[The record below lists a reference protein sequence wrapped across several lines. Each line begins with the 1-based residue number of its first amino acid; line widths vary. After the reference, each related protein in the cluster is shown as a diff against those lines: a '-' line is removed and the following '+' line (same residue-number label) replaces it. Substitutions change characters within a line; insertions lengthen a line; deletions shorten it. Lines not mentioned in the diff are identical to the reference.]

1 MGSKGVTCRVAKRT
15 GICLFLLLFSAALG
29 VPKGWGEQE
38 AGRGILERQCSGCHP
53 PYEEGGKLDSI
64 EFERKTPE
72 GWEMS
77 IARMLRTHGAQLQAD
92 EARTLVKYLSDHYGL
107 APAEVEPFR
116 YALEKRN
123 NTIEHDIAKAVQG
136 TCVQCHS
143 YARIAL
149 QRRTPEMW
157 QRLPDLTAA
166 LLPNLENQTASAGLL
181 NDLWY
186 TVVKKESVPYL
197 TKKYP
202 FEAEAWKKW
211 QAAPK
216 PTYAGVWKVV
226 GHDPGKGGDYTGQL
240 TLKALGEDKYEG
252 EFTHEFA
259 DGSTEAGKTTA
270 IVYSGFQWRGSAQ
283 LDGGKR
289 HREIFFANEDGSVIS
304 GRRLLTEIGDVGREE
319 TLYRSGSGARLLTVI
334 PAALKTGETQKVKLF
349 GMHLPS
355 SLTAEAVAFGAGV
368 KVQELS
374 QGGEDTVVAEVVVAK
389 EAQVGPRQAK
399 LQGVAGELS
408 LYVYQ
413 TIDYIRLAPEQAFS
427 RPGGV
432 RTPKLL
438 QQFEVVGYLKGKD
451 GVKGSKDD
459 IKLGRVGPV
468 RWALEE
474 YVKRIN
480 DDDVRYVGAIDDNGL
495 FTPANDGPN
504 PQRHLSEGN
513 VGDVWVEAWYKP
525 DGVKRPLGAR
535 AFLLVM
541 PPKFNF
547 QPIE

>member
-1 MGSKGVTCRVAKRT
+1 M
-15 GICLFLLLFSAALG
+15 
-29 VPKGWGEQE
+29 
-38 AGRGILERQCSGCHP
+38 
-53 PYEEGGKLDSI
+53 
-64 EFERKTPE
+64 
-72 GWEMS
+72 
-77 IARMLRTHGAQLQAD
+77 
-92 EARTLVKYLSDHYGL
+92 
-107 APAEVEPFR
+107 
-116 YALEKRN
+116 
-123 NTIEHDIAKAVQG
+123 
-136 TCVQCHS
+136 QCHS
-143 YARIAL
+143 YARLAL

-186 TVVKKESVPYL
+186 TVVRHESVPYL

-202 FEAEAWKKW
+202 FDTAAWKKW
-211 QAAPK
+211 QAAAK
-216 PTYAGVWKVV
+216 PEYAGSWKVV

-240 TLKALGEDKYEG
+240 TLKALGEDKYAG
-252 EFTHEFA
+252 EFSHEFA
-259 DGSTEAGKTTA
+259 DGSTEAGKTTG
-270 IVYSGFQWRGSAQ
+270 IVYSGFQWRGIAQ

-289 HREIFFANEDGSVIS
+289 HREIFFANEEGSVIS
-304 GRRLLTEIGDVGREE
+304 GRRLLTEIGDLGREE
-319 TLYRSGSGARLLTVI
+319 TLYRSGSGAKLLAVI

-355 SLTAEAVAFGAGV
+355 NVTAEAVSFGVGV
-368 KVQELS
+368 KVQGVS
-374 QGGEDTVVAEVVVAK
+374 QRGEDTVVVEVVVATD
-389 EAQVGPRQAK
+389 AQVGPRQVK
-399 LQGVAGELS
+399 LQGVGGELL

-413 TIDYIRLAPEQAFS
+413 TIDYIRLVPEQAFS

-451 GVKGSKDD
+451 GVKGTKDD
-459 IKLGRVGPV
+459 IALGRVGPV
-468 RWALEE
+468 KWNLEE

-480 DDDVRYVGAIDDNGL
+480 DDDVRYVGAIDENGL
-495 FTPANDGPN
+495 FTPAPDGPN
-504 PQRHLSEGN
+504 PQRHLSDEN

-525 DGVKRPLGAR
+525 EGMKRPLGAR

>member
-1 MGSKGVTCRVAKRT
+1 MAAKWSV
-15 GICLFLLLFSAALG
+15 GGPLYGMLNGLIFLFALFLG
-29 VPKGWGEQE
+29 VPCSWSQQE
-38 AGRGILERQCSGCHP
+38 AERTILENRCSGCHTP
-53 PYEEGGKLDSI
+53 REQDGKLDSI

-77 IARMLRTHGAQLQAD
+77 IARMLRTHGAQLQAN

-123 NTIEHDIAKAVQG
+123 NTIEQEVSKAVKG

-157 QRLPDLTAA
+157 DRLPDLTAA
-166 LLPNLENQTASAGLL
+166 LLPNIENQTASAGLL

-186 TVVKKESVPYL
+186 TVVKKETVPYL

-202 FEAEAWKKW
+202 FDTGAWKKW
-211 QAAPK
+211 QAV
-216 PTYAGVWKVV
+216 PTPSYAGGWKVV
-226 GHDPGKGGDYTGQL
+226 GHDPGRGGDYTGQL

-259 DGSTEAGKTTA
+259 DGSKVAGKTTA

-289 HREIFFANEDGSVIS
+289 QQEIFFANEEGSVIS

-334 PAALKTGETQKVKLF
+334 PAALKTGATQKVKLF

-355 SLTAEAVAFGAGV
+355 NVTAEAVSFGEGV
-368 KVQELS
+368 KVQGLS

-389 EAQVGPRQAK
+389 DAKVGPRQAK
-399 LQGVAGELS
+399 LQGVAGELP
-408 LYVYQ
+408 LYVYK

-438 QQFEVVGYLKGKD
+438 QQFEVVAYLNGKD
-451 GVKGSKDD
+451 GVKGTKDD

-468 RWALEE
+468 KWDLEE

-480 DDDVRYVGAIDDNGL
+480 DDDVRFVGAIDENGL
-495 FTPANDGPN
+495 FTPAPDGPN
-504 PQRHLSEGN
+504 PQRHLSDEN

-525 DGVKRPLGAR
+525 EGAKRPMGAR